1 MTPFLDKKGS
11 YFTLST
17 EAQNQNK
24 GTENRGA
31 EFPRLANAC
40 SARKYT
46 PLKTP

>member
-11 YFTLST
+11 YFTLSI

-40 SARKYT
+40 STQK
-46 PLKTP
+46 

>member
-1 MTPFLDKKGS
+1 MWPFSCQKGPH
-11 YFTLST
+11 FDLSE

-24 GTENRGA
+24 GTENRGD

-40 SARKYT
+40 LTKKYT